1 MILTVSRKQINGH
14 MLKLTI
20 HERTERRITVNT
32 SCEGRDRTLPVFLIH
47 IFNEQLVYILFISFV
62 IASGEAIIFYFE

>member
-32 SCEGRDRTLPVFLIH
+32 SCEGRDRTLPV
-47 IFNEQLVYILFISFV
+47 VS
-62 IASGEAIIFYFE
+62 

>member
-1 MILTVSRKQINGH
+1 MLDVTLTNTFQYQNDTNCIRKQINGH

-32 SCEGRDRTLPVFLIH
+32 SCEGRDRTLPV
-47 IFNEQLVYILFISFV
+47 VS
-62 IASGEAIIFYFE
+62 